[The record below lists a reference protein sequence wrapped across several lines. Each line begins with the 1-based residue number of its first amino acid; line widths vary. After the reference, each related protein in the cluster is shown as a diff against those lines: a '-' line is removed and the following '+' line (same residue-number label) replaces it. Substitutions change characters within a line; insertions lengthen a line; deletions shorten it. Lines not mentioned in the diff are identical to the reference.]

1 MPSSQEKLQ
10 PFSEHLSE
18 LRARLLSSAVL
29 FIVGT
34 IVGYLLHE
42 RILAVLVAPL
52 GQPVFYSSPAGGFD
66 FLIKL
71 SFLFGLAISIPVL
84 VFHTLRFVEPAL
96 PPQSPRKMLL
106 VLTSS
111 CLLLIAGVMFAYF
124 ISLPAALYFL
134 GSFTSEGVQ
143 ALISASDYFSFV
155 TRYLL
160 GFGLLFQL
168 PLVLLVINSVQR
180 IPIGRLLGLEKW
192 VVLLSFVVAAVLT
205 PTPDVFNQLLMALPL
220 IVLYQI
226 TVVLVWLVNSRAR
239 QVRGKID

>member
-1 MPSSQEKLQ
+1 MPGSREKLQ

-29 FIVGT
+29 FIIGT

-42 RILAVLVAPL
+42 RMLAVLVAPL

-66 FLIKL
+66 FIIKL
-71 SFLFGLAISIPVL
+71 SFLSGLAISIPVL
-84 VFHTLRFVEPAL
+84 VFHTLRFIEPVL

-106 VLTSS
+106 VLVSS
-111 CLLLIAGVMFAYF
+111 CLLLMAGGLFAYF
-124 ISLPAALYFL
+124 VSLPAALYFL

-143 ALISASDYFSFV
+143 ALISASDYFAFV
-155 TRYLL
+155 TRYLV

-168 PLVLLVINSVQR
+168 PLVLLVVNSVQR
-180 IPIGRLLGLEKW
+180 IPTRKLLGFEKW
-192 VVLLSFVVAAVLT
+192 VVLLSFIVAAILT

-226 TVVLVWLVNSRAR
+226 TVVLVWLVNSRAG
-239 QVRGKID
+239 QVRGEID

>member
-1 MPSSQEKLQ
+1 MPGSREKLQ

-18 LRARLLSSAVL
+18 LRARLLSSTVI
-29 FIVGT
+29 FIAGT

-42 RILAVLVAPL
+42 RMLAVLVVPL

-71 SFLFGLAISIPVL
+71 SFLFGLAVSIPAL
-84 VFHTLRFVEPAL
+84 VFHTLRFIEPVL
-96 PPQSPRKMLL
+96 PPQSPRKTLL
-106 VLTSS
+106 VLVSS
-111 CLLLIAGVMFAYF
+111 CLLLISGGLFAYF
-124 ISLPAALYFL
+124 VSLPAALYFL

-168 PLVLLVINSVQR
+168 PLVLLVVNSVQR
-180 IPIGRLLGLEKW
+180 IPTRKLLGFEKW
-192 VVLLSFVVAAVLT
+192 VVLLSFIIAAVLT

-226 TVVLVWLVNSRAR
+226 TVALVWLVNAR
-239 QVRGKID
+239 TRQAKREID

>member
-1 MPSSQEKLQ
+1 MPSSREKLQ

-18 LRARLLSSAVL
+18 LRSRLLSSVVL
-29 FIVGT
+29 FIIGT

-42 RILAVLVAPL
+42 RILALLVAPL

-84 VFHTLRFVEPAL
+84 VFHTLRFIEPAL
-96 PPQSPRKMLL
+96 PTQSPRKMLL
-106 VLTSS
+106 VLVSS
-111 CLLLIAGVMFAYF
+111 CLLLIAGVLFAYF
-124 ISLPAALYFL
+124 VSLPAALYFL

-143 ALISASDYFSFV
+143 ALISASDYFAFV

-205 PTPDVFNQLLMALPL
+205 PTPDIFNQLLMALPL

>member
-1 MPSSQEKLQ
+1 MPGSREKLQ

-18 LRARLLSSAVL
+18 LRARLLSSVVL
-29 FIVGT
+29 FIIGT

-42 RILAVLVAPL
+42 RMLAVLVAPL

-66 FLIKL
+66 FIIKL
-71 SFLFGLAISIPVL
+71 SFLFGLAVSIPVL
-84 VFHTLRFVEPAL
+84 VFHTLRFIEPVL
-96 PPQSPRKMLL
+96 PPQSPQKTLL
-106 VLTSS
+106 VLVSS
-111 CLLLIAGVMFAYF
+111 CLLLMAGGLFAYF
-124 ISLPAALYFL
+124 VSLPAALYFL

-143 ALISASDYFSFV
+143 ALISASDYFAFV

-168 PLVLLVINSVQR
+168 PLVLLVINSAQR
-180 IPIGRLLGLEKW
+180 IPTRKLLGLEKW
-192 VVLLSFVVAAVLT
+192 VVLLSFIIAAVLT
-205 PTPDVFNQLLMALPL
+205 PTPDIFNQLLMALPL

-239 QVRGKID
+239 QEHGKID

>member
-1 MPSSQEKLQ
+1 MPSSRDKLQ
-10 PFSEHLSE
+10 PFSAHLSE
-18 LRARLLSSAVL
+18 LRARLLSSAIL
-29 FIVGT
+29 FIIGT
-34 IVGYLLHE
+34 IFGYLLHE
-42 RILAVLVAPL
+42 QILAVLVAPL

-71 SFLFGLAISIPVL
+71 SFLFGLALSIPAL

-106 VLTSS
+106 VLVSS
-111 CLLLIAGVMFAYF
+111 CLLLMAGVLFAYF
-124 ISLPAALYFL
+124 VSLPAALYFL

-143 ALISASDYFSFV
+143 ALISASDYFAFV

-180 IPIGRLLGLEKW
+180 IPIRRLLGLEKW
-192 VVLLSFVVAAVLT
+192 VVLASFIVAAVLT
-205 PTPDVFNQLLMALPL
+205 PTPDLFNQLLMALPL
-220 IVLYQI
+220 IVLYQF
-226 TVVLVWLVNSRAR
+226 TVVLVWLVNSRPR
-239 QVRGKID
+239 SVRSKID

>member
-1 MPSSQEKLQ
+1 MPSSREKLQ

-18 LRARLLSSAVL
+18 LRSRLLSSAVL
-29 FIVGT
+29 FIFGT

-71 SFLFGLAISIPVL
+71 SFLFGLAVSIPVL
-84 VFHTLRFVEPAL
+84 VFHTLRFIEPAL
-96 PPQSPRKMLL
+96 PPQPPRKMLL
-106 VLTSS
+106 VLVSS
-111 CLLLIAGVMFAYF
+111 CLLLIAGVLFAYF

-143 ALISASDYFSFV
+143 ALISASDYFAFV

-180 IPIGRLLGLEKW
+180 IPIGRLLGFEKW
-192 VVLLSFVVAAVLT
+192 VVLLSFIVAAVLT
-205 PTPDVFNQLLMALPL
+205 PTPDIFNQLLMALPL
-220 IVLYQI
+220 IVLYQL

-239 QVRGKID
+239 QVRSKID

>member
-1 MPSSQEKLQ
+1 MPSSREKLQ

-18 LRARLLSSAVL
+18 LRSRLLSSAVF
-29 FIVGT
+29 FIIGT
-34 IVGYLLHE
+34 IFGYLLHE
-42 RILAVLVAPL
+42 RILAVLIAPL

-84 VFHTLRFVEPAL
+84 VFHTLRFIEPVL

-106 VLTSS
+106 VLVSS
-111 CLLLIAGVMFAYF
+111 CLLLIAGVLFAYF
-124 ISLPAALYFL
+124 VSLPAALYFL

-180 IPIGRLLGLEKW
+180 IPIGQLLGLEKW

-205 PTPDVFNQLLMALPL
+205 PTPDIFNQLLMALPL
-220 IVLYQI
+220 IALYQI
-226 TVVLVWLVNSRAR
+226 TVVLVWLVNSRTR
-239 QVRGKID
+239 QVRGEID